1 MLTTFVWASGP
12 TSSGGVQGAAGSSE
26 LSAVAQAS
34 ACAHAHHHAGLAR
47 PCVLCDL
54 QCARPAQG
62 HQPGGGIWSL
72 RHVSLL
78 CLRLFVPP
86 GAALHSSLC
95 AGPTADSRIQFIL
108 RSQAAAALLCAV
120 PVVTLLLPTA
130 LQVYARN
137 FEVQDVQLHML
148 VNMGHQDL
156 IGFGISSFGHRESIL
171 QGIKEFL
178 TAYLRAVEASRN
190 SEL

>member
-1 MLTTFVWASGP
+1 METQYMHAQQALAESKA
-12 TSSGGVQGAAGSSE
+12 QQAA
-26 LSAVAQAS
+26 LSFQRS
-34 ACAHAHHHAGLAR
+34 
-47 PCVLCDL
+47 P
-54 QCARPAQG
+54 RPAPVPMPITTLAL
-62 HQPGGGIWSL
+62 PGPASSVTYSVRGLL
-72 RHVSLL
+72 RDINLE
-78 CLRLFVPP
+78 
-86 GAALHSSLC
+86 
-95 AGPTADSRIQFIL
+95 
-108 RSQAAAALLCAV
+108 
-120 PVVTLLLPTA
+120 
-130 LQVYARN
+130 VYARN

>member
-1 MLTTFVWASGP
+1 MP
-12 TSSGGVQGAAGSSE
+12 TW
-26 LSAVAQAS
+26 
-34 ACAHAHHHAGLAR
+34 H
-47 PCVLCDL
+47 
-54 QCARPAQG
+54 
-62 HQPGGGIWSL
+62 
-72 RHVSLL
+72 
-78 CLRLFVPP
+78 
-86 GAALHSSLC
+86 
-95 AGPTADSRIQFIL
+95 PTADSRASSTSEL
-108 RSQAAAALLCAV
+108 TGCTELLPAV
-120 PVVTLLLPTA
+120 PAVTMLLPSA

>member
-1 MLTTFVWASGP
+1 M
-12 TSSGGVQGAAGSSE
+12 
-26 LSAVAQAS
+26 
-34 ACAHAHHHAGLAR
+34 
-47 PCVLCDL
+47 
-54 QCARPAQG
+54 
-62 HQPGGGIWSL
+62 
-72 RHVSLL
+72 
-78 CLRLFVPP
+78 
-86 GAALHSSLC
+86 HSSPR
-95 AGPTADSRIQFIL
+95 ANTTADSRVSPTSGL
-108 RSQAAAALLCAV
+108 TGCADRL
-120 PVVTLLLPTA
+120 PAVTLLLPTA